1 LFSREFS
8 GKLSR
13 HFAEIEAMQNHSRQE
28 FDVIVIDNHRLYR
41 WRCAEVTVSRLSEGG
56 MIILDNI
63 VISV

>member
-1 LFSREFS
+1 
-8 GKLSR
+8 
-13 HFAEIEAMQNHSRQE
+13 MQNHSRQE